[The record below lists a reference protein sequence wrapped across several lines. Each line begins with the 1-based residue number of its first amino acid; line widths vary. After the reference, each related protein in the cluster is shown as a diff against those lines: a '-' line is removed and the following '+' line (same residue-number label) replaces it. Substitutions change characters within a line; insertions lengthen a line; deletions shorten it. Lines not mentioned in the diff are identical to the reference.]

1 MPFGVEESLSN
12 VRCIFMGAKIN
23 IKNKLPNIF
32 FKRRG
37 EKLLKTKI
45 FDKNHYS
52 IKKLY
57 ICP

>member
-1 MPFGVEESLSN
+1 
-12 VRCIFMGAKIN
+12 MGAKIN

-32 FKRRG
+32 LKE

-52 IKKLY
+52 MKKLY

>member
-1 MPFGVEESLSN
+1 
-12 VRCIFMGAKIN
+12 MGAKIN